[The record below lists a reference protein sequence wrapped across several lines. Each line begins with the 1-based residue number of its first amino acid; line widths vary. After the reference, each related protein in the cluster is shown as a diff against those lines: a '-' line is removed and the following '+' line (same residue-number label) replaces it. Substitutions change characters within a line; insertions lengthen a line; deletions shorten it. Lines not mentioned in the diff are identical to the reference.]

1 LLKRLGFILLFACF
15 AGAAPAAAQPSPA
28 SPSEPTPHSVPHAAA
43 DSLAPPPAAQPQPVD
58 SLSAPSVDSLSAP
71 SFEAAP
77 AVVQRVGRIRVVG
90 NTATDSARIVRSFE
104 VLPGSRYTADAVR
117 RGIRKLVGL
126 GLFDD
131 VSVDEEDSGDP
142 AIVDLVISVRERPRI
157 GKITFTGN
165 KKRQSGDLEK
175 KLFLRTGEVFSWSVA
190 QTQVDSLVKYYKDE
204 GYVRATVEAAADSAG
219 PGQVDV
225 RFAIVEGE
233 KVKITDIQFIGLHA
247 FPADKAKKG
256 LKTKRKWLMGGG
268 NLADESFTEDREKLE
283 NWYKERGYRD
293 FRVVD
298 VTTKPG
304 KTPKDLTMVITV
316 EEGPRY
322 RVDKVSWTGNT
333 KVSTGRLM
341 AMSDD
346 VTNVVYNRTKIQK
359 AISDAYG
366 EYADHGYLYLNIDPR
381 EDVHDSTV
389 SLTMVVTEGQPSH
402 VRYVNIRGN
411 RGTREKVIRRELA
424 IHERDQFRRS
434 ALIRTQG
441 DLMRL
446 GFFENVD
453 INFEPA
459 ESTDVDITLK
469 VKEKNVGT
477 ASAGAGYSGETG
489 LTGFLELGH
498 NNVLGNGQSLQL
510 HLERGSRRSNYYLSF
525 TEPWFRDTPTLLG
538 VSGYASDQ
546 EYDFYNEKRVG
557 GSIRLGR
564 PLRWP
569 DYSRGSIGY
578 RLENVTLTRTI
589 LNGPLSPTDSIAISG
604 FQFDV
609 PQRSSTVEL
618 NFQRV
623 TTDNPFYPTKGT
635 RFTWDNELAGGPF
648 GGAVDFHKHR
658 WEGRVYF
665 PSVLRR
671 VTTMVKTRVGMID
684 EYQGQRGP
692 IPPYERF
699 RLGGGSTIDPLRG
712 YDDYMVVPEKFIR
725 QVPVYLDTTAGGP
738 DSSRYTTSRY
748 PGGRW
753 FTTFTLE
760 QQFAIAHPL
769 HGVLFLDAGNVWD
782 KLDEYRPLDLRLGA
796 GFGLRLEIPLL
807 GNVGFD
813 YGYGFDRD
821 DHPRWVGHFL
831 IGQALF

>member
-1 LLKRLGFILLFACF
+1 MLTRIGFILLFGLVTGF
-15 AGAAPAAAQPSPA
+15 AGTAPAAAQPSPA
-28 SPSEPTPHSVPHAAA
+28 SALAA
-43 DSLAPPPAAQPQPVD
+43 DSLSGPPPSAPPEFADSTTAPVD
-58 SLSAPSVDSLSAP
+58 IEVPGIHDSANVEKFQP
-71 SFEAAP
+71 P
-77 AVVQRVGRIRVVG
+77 AVQRVGRIRVEG
-90 NTATDSARIVRSFE
+90 NTHTDSARIVRSFE
-104 VLPGSRYTADAVR
+104 VLPGSRFTQDAVR
-117 RGIRKLVGL
+117 RGIRKLVAL

-142 AIVDLVISVRERPRI
+142 AVVDLVIKVRERPRI
-157 GKITFTGN
+157 TRITFTGN
-165 KKRQSGDLEK
+165 KKRQADELEK
-175 KLFLRTGEVFSWSVA
+175 KLFLHTGEVFSWTNT
-190 QTQVDSLVKYYKDE
+190 QTQVDSLLRYYKEE
-204 GYVRATVEAAADSAG
+204 GYTRATVEASADSAG
-219 PGQVDV
+219 PAQVAV

-233 KVKITDIQFIGLHA
+233 KVKITKIEFIGAHA
-247 FPADKAKKG
+247 FDASKIRKG
-256 LKTKRKWLMGGG
+256 LKTKQKWLLGGG
-268 NLADESFTEDREKLE
+268 SIHDEAFAEDREKLE
-283 NWYKERGYRD
+283 GWYKERGYRD
-293 FRVVD
+293 MRVID
-298 VTTKPG
+298 ITTKPG
-304 KTPKDLTMVITV
+304 EKPRDLTLVVTV

-322 RVDKVSWTGNT
+322 RVGKVEWTGNT
-333 KVSTGRLM
+333 HVGTGRLM
-341 AMSDD
+341 AMSED
-346 VTNVVYNRTKIQK
+346 VTNTVYNRTKIQK
-359 AISDAYG
+359 MISDAYG
-366 EYADHGYLYLNIDPR
+366 EYAEAGYLYLNIDPQ
-381 EDVHDSTV
+381 ETIKDSTIN
-389 SLTMVVTEGQPSH
+389 LTMAVSEGAPSH
-402 VRYVNIRGN
+402 VRYVNIKGN
-411 RGTREKVIRRELA
+411 RGTREKVIRRELT
-424 IHERDQFRRS
+424 IHESDKFRRS
-434 ALIRTQG
+434 ALVRTQG

-459 ESTDVDITLK
+459 DSTDVDITLR

-538 VSGYASDQ
+538 ITGYNSDR
-546 EYDFYNEKRVG
+546 EYDFYTEKRIG
-557 GSIRLGR
+557 GSVRLGR
-564 PLRWP
+564 PLPWP
-569 DYSRGSIGY
+569 DYSRGSIAY
-578 RLENVTLTRTI
+578 RLENVTLERDA
-589 LNGPLSPTDSIAISG
+589 LNSTPITPADSILLSG
-604 FQFDV
+604 YKFGV
-609 PQRSSTVEL
+609 PQRTSTVEL
-618 NFQRV
+618 DFSRI

-635 RFTWDNELAGGPF
+635 KFTWDNELAGGPF
-648 GGAVDFHKHR
+648 GGSVDFHKHR

-665 PSVLRR
+665 RSILKP
-671 VTTMVKTRVGMID
+671 VTTMLKARVGLVD
-684 EYQGQRGP
+684 EYTGQRGP
-692 IPPYERF
+692 VPAYERF

-725 QVPVYLDTTAGGP
+725 RVPVYLDTTAGGP

-748 PGGRW
+748 PGGRF

-782 KLDEYRPLDLRLGA
+782 TVGETRLGDLKLGA
-796 GFGLRLEIPLL
+796 GVGLRLEIPLL

>member
-1 LLKRLGFILLFACF
+1 MLKRLGLILLFACF

-28 SPSEPTPHSVPHAAA
+28 SPSEPTPQDLPHASA
-43 DSLAPPPAAQPQPVD
+43 DSLAPPQ
-58 SLSAPSVDSLSAP
+58 LVDSLSAP
-71 SFEAAP
+71 SFEPAP

-90 NTATDSARIVRSFE
+90 NTVTDSARVVRSFE

-142 AIVDLVISVRERPRI
+142 AVVDLVISVRERPRI
-157 GKITFTGN
+157 GRITFTGN
-165 KKRQSGDLEK
+165 KKRQTDDLEK
-175 KLFLRTGEVFSWSVA
+175 KLFLRTGEVFSWTIA
-190 QTQVDSLVKYYKDE
+190 QTQVDSLVKYYKTE
-204 GYVRATVEAAADSAG
+204 GYVRATVEAAADSAA
-219 PGQVDV
+219 PGQVDL

-233 KVKITDIQFIGLHA
+233 KVKITDIEFIGLHA

-256 LKTKRKWLMGGG
+256 LKTKRKWLLGGG
-268 NLADESFTEDREKLE
+268 NLADESFAEDREKLE

-304 KTPKDLTMVITV
+304 KAAKDLTMVITV

-322 RVDKVSWTGNT
+322 RVDKVAWTGNT

-346 VTNVVYNRTKIQK
+346 ITNVVYNRTKIQK

-381 EDVHDSTV
+381 EDVRDSTV

-411 RGTREKVIRRELA
+411 RATREKVIRRELT

-434 ALIRTQG
+434 ALVRTQG

-510 HLERGSRRSNYYLSF
+510 HLERGSRRSNYFLSF

-538 VSGYASDQ
+538 LSGYASDQ

-557 GSIRLGR
+557 GSVRLGR

-578 RLENVTLTRTI
+578 RLENVTLTRTV
-589 LNGPLSPTDSIAISG
+589 LNGPLTPTDSIAISG
-604 FQFDV
+604 FEFNV

-618 NFQRV
+618 NFQR
-623 TTDNPFYPTKGT
+623 
-635 RFTWDNELAGGPF
+635 GPF
-648 GGAVDFHKHR
+648 GGSVDFHKHR

-671 VTTMVKTRVGMID
+671 VTTMVKARVGMAD
-684 EYQGQRGP
+684 EYSGQRGP

-725 QVPVYLDTTAGGP
+725 QVAVFRDTTPGGP

-753 FTTFTLE
+753 FTTFTFE

-769 HGVLFLDAGNVWD
+769 HGVLFLDAGNTWD
-782 KLDEYRPLDLRLGA
+782 LVSEYRPLDLRLGA
-796 GFGLRLEIPLL
+796 GVGLRLEIPLL